1 MGASGRIGSGG
12 KNRLNMKKYLLL
24 LAVSVLAVCGALIF
38 FFYRMGTNDAKAL
51 ADFPAAYQAYDRA
64 VSEDASAVQA
74 SNPESHAAADGLAR
88 KADAALAKLNAEAA
102 VRISSLTKND
112 GALMQVMQQIA
123 AISGK
128 EAAALQAYQAAAISG
143 GDTVRLADEFAG
155 LSAQRRAAYARYLE
169 LAGGKN

>member
-1 MGASGRIGSGG
+1 
-12 KNRLNMKKYLLL
+12 MKKYLLL
-24 LAVSVLAVCGALIF
+24 LAVSVLAICGALIF

-88 KADAALAKLNAEAA
+88 KADAALAKLNTEAA

-128 EAAALQAYQAAAISG
+128 EAAALQAYQAAAAGGG